1 MQWACVEERVWCW
14 HEHAEAPLC
23 RSEDRLQELILF
35 FHDMGPGNGIQ
46 VLRFSCKDVDA
57 TLIS

>member
-1 MQWACVEERVWCW
+1 MWCW

-23 RSEDRLQELILF
+23 RSEDRLQELILS